1 MAIKMKQQK
10 QEESVTYR
18 ISRFIVD
25 KRKGIYIFF
34 AVAIIFCISS
44 ISKVRVN
51 SDIASYLP
59 DSTETRQG
67 LTIMEE
73 EFQEYGSARIMV
85 SNVTYEYA
93 QELAN
98 YIENTYGVDSV
109 TFDDTEE
116 HYKNA
121 SALFTVSFDGAADDE
136 VSLQAMEEIKEYLSD
151 LDTYIISEVGKD
163 DSASLQSEM
172 QIILMIAAVVIVAVL
187 LFTSKT
193 YLEVVVFIIVFAVAA
208 LLNMGTNYWLGEISF
223 ITNAIAIVLQLALAI
238 DYAIIL
244 CHRFMEERE
253 SLNQREAVITALSK
267 ALIEISSSSLTTIAG
282 LFALTFMQLR
292 IGLDMGVV
300 LMKGILCSLLTVF
313 LLMPGLLMM
322 FGKGIEKTR
331 HKNFVPGIRPWG
343 KLMVKCRYI
352 LPVVLIVFI
361 VISVILS
368 GRVQYVFSNNTIDT
382 GNPSEERIAMD
393 KIGGTFGESNTIAV
407 LVPKGNYDAERKIL
421 NQVSE
426 LEVIDSALGLAN
438 VETDDHY
445 MLTDKMVPQDV
456 SEMVDVDI
464 ELVRLLYQAYGLE
477 NKQYGS
483 IFLGVDDYSVPLID
497 MMFFLGDQLQSGSI
511 RLEDEQ
517 QQDILELYNTLVKA
531 KSQLEGEH
539 WSRLVFIADIPE
551 ESAKSFALLDEIRGI
566 AEKYYGDEVMLVGNT
581 TNAKDLKDSFGE
593 DSSKINIIT
602 VLAVMAILLFTFKS
616 SGIPILLILCIQGS
630 IWINFA
636 FPVITGSKLFF
647 LAYLVV
653 SSIQMG
659 ATIDYAIV
667 MTSRYMELKK
677 TMSAKEAM
685 IEALDQSFP
694 TVLTSGSIMTVAGF
708 LITGISTNAIIASV
722 GLALGRGTFISIVIV
737 MTVLPQLLLIGD
749 KIIEKTA
756 FTLKEKDKKDTQS
769 VAMVLNGTL
778 QGESVTR
785 IRAVV
790 YGRLNTPESE
800 KKQLKEAEALLS
812 EAEQDEESDTDEN

>member
-1 MAIKMKQQK
+1 MKESKQK
-10 QEESVTYR
+10 ESITYR

-34 AVAIIFCISS
+34 VVAILFCISS
-44 ISKVRVN
+44 VSKVKVN
-51 SDIASYLP
+51 NDIASYLP
-59 DSTETRQG
+59 ATTETRRG
-67 LTIMEE
+67 LTVMEE
-73 EFQEYGSARIMV
+73 EFREYGSARIMV
-85 SNVTYEYA
+85 ANVTYEYA
-93 QELAN
+93 QELAEHM
-98 YIENTYGVDSV
+98 ENTYGVDSV
-109 TFDDTEE
+109 TFDDTPE

-121 SALFTVSFDGAADDE
+121 SALFEVSFDAEADNETSVAA
-136 VSLQAMEEIKEYLSD
+136 MTEIKEYLSD
-151 LDTYIISEVGKD
+151 LDTYIVSEVGKD
-163 DSASLQSEM
+163 ESASLQSEM
-172 QIILMIAAVVIVAVL
+172 RIILMIAAVVIVGVL

-193 YLEVVVFIIVFAVAA
+193 YLEVVVFIIVFGVAA

-253 SLNQREAVITALSK
+253 ALEQREAVITALSK

-292 IGLDMGVV
+292 IGFDMGIV

-343 KLMVKCRYI
+343 KLMVKCRYV
-352 LPVVLIVFI
+352 LPVVLVVLIV
-361 VISVILS
+361 VSVALS
-368 GRVQYVFSNNTIDT
+368 GHVNYVFSNNTIDT
-382 GNPSEERIAMD
+382 GRPSEERIAMD
-393 KIGGTFGESNTIAV
+393 KINTTFGESNTIAM
-407 LVPKGNYDAERKIL
+407 LVPKGNYDSERKIL
-421 NQVSE
+421 NQISE
-426 LEVIDSALGLAN
+426 LDKVNSALGLAN

-445 MLTDKMVPQDV
+445 MLTDRMVPQDV
-456 SEMVDVDI
+456 SEMVGVDI

-483 IFLGVDDYSVPLID
+483 LFMGVDEYSVPLID
-497 MMFFLGDQLQSGSI
+497 MLFFLGGQLESGAI
-511 RLEDEQ
+511 RLDEEQ
-517 QQDILELYNTLVKA
+517 QQDILDLYDTLVKA

-539 WSRLVFIADIPE
+539 WSRLVFTADLPE
-551 ESAKSFALLDEIRGI
+551 ECEESFALLEEMRGI
-566 AEKYYGDEVMLVGNT
+566 AAKYYGNEVMLVGNT
-581 TNAKDLKDSFGE
+581 TNAKDLQDSFGE

-667 MTSRYMELKK
+667 MTSRYMDLKK

-708 LITGISTNAIIASV
+708 LIAAISTNAIIASV

-756 FTLKEKDKKDTQS
+756 FTLKEKEKKDVQS
-769 VAMVLNGTL
+769 VAMVLDGTL
-778 QGESVTR
+778 SGENDVTK

-790 YGRLNTPESE
+790 YGRLNAAEEEKKRLTEAEISLPESGQTE
-800 KKQLKEAEALLS
+800 GEDIYE
-812 EAEQDEESDTDEN
+812 

>member
-1 MAIKMKQQK
+1 MRQEKQK
-10 QEESVTYR
+10 ESVTYR
-18 ISRFIVD
+18 VSRFIVD

-34 AVAIIFCISS
+34 VVAILFCVSS
-44 ISKVRVN
+44 VSKVKVN
-51 SDIASYLP
+51 NDIASYLP
-59 DSTETRQG
+59 DSTETRRG
-67 LTIMEE
+67 LNIMEE
-73 EFQEYGSARIMV
+73 EFKEYGSARIMV
-85 SNVTYEYA
+85 SNVTYDYA
-93 QELAN
+93 RELAG
-98 YIENTYGVDSV
+98 YMENTYGVDSV
-109 TFDDTEE
+109 EFDDTEE

-121 SALFTVSFDGAADDE
+121 AALFDVSFDADKDNE
-136 VSLQAMEEIKEYLSD
+136 VSLKAMEEIKAYLAD
-151 LDTYIISEVGKD
+151 LDAYIVSEVGKD

-172 QIILMIAAVVIVAVL
+172 RIILLIAAFVIVGVL

-193 YLEVVVFIIVFAVAA
+193 YMEVVVFIIVFAVAA

-253 SLNQREAVITALSK
+253 RLDQREAVITALSK
-267 ALIEISSSSLTTIAG
+267 AIIEISSSSLTTVAG

-292 IGLDMGVV
+292 IGFDMGIV
-300 LMKGILCSLLTVF
+300 LMKGIVCSLLTVF

-331 HKNFVPGIRPWG
+331 HQNFVPGIRPWG

-352 LPVVLIVFI
+352 LPAILIVFI
-361 VISVILS
+361 VVSIVLNGHIN
-368 GRVQYVFSNNTIDT
+368 YVFSNNTIDT
-382 GNPSEERIAMD
+382 GNPSQERIAMD
-393 KIGGTFGESNTIAV
+393 KINGTFGESNTIAL
-407 LVPKGNYDAERKIL
+407 LVPKGNYESERKIL

-426 LEVIDSALGLAN
+426 LENIDSALGLAN

-456 SEMVDVDI
+456 AEMVDVDI

-483 IFLGVDDYSVPLID
+483 VFLSVDDYSVPLID
-497 MMFFLGDQLQSGSI
+497 ILFFLGEQLENGAI
-511 RLEDEQ
+511 RLEEEQ
-517 QQDILELYNTLVKA
+517 QKDILELYDTLVKA
-531 KSQLEGEH
+531 KSQLEGER
-539 WSRLVFIADIPE
+539 WSRLVFVADAPE
-551 ESAKSFALLDEIRGI
+551 ESKESFALLEQMREI
-566 AEKYYGDEVMLVGNT
+566 ASKYYGDEVVLVGNT
-581 TNAKDLKDSFGE
+581 TNAKDLQDSFGD

-602 VLAVMAILLFTFKS
+602 VLSVMAILLFTFKS

-636 FPVITGSKLFF
+636 FPVVTGSKLFF

-708 LITGISTNAIIASV
+708 LIAAISTNAIIASV

-737 MTVLPQLLLIGD
+737 MTALPQLLLIGD

-756 FTLKEKDKKDTQS
+756 FTLKEKEKKDSQS

-778 QGESVTR
+778 KGETVTQ

-790 YGRLNTPESE
+790 YGKLNIPEVE
-800 KKQLKEAEALLS
+800 KKRLTEVEFLLS
-812 EAEQDEESDTDEN
+812 ENEKDKGDDTDEQ